1 MNIGIKFTAMA
12 AAALSLVAAQAC
24 KDRDGS
30 INIFSIQDDLAL
42 GQQVVTELENNPAIN
57 VLDSASN
64 KDIYRYIYNLRDSI
78 LIHNDLLYEKEFV
91 WRIRIIRDDTT
102 LNAFCTPG
110 GYIYI
115 YTALI
120 KYLESEDQ
128 LAGVMGHEMAHADRR
143 HSTDALTRQYG
154 LGVLFDIVFG
164 RDKGQLVRVA
174 ANIQNLKYS
183 RNNET
188 ESDMLSVEWLYPTV
202 YNAKGAAGFFQKLID
217 QGQTGRVPEWLSTH
231 PSPDNRVQAITEKWQ
246 QMGGKVGQTFQTRYN
261 NFKAMLP

>member
-1 MNIGIKFTAMA
+1 MKSGFKF
-12 AAALSLVAAQAC
+12 AALAAIAVSLATLHAC
-24 KDRDGS
+24 RDRYGS
-30 INIFSIQDDLAL
+30 INIFSIQDDIAL
-42 GQQVVTELENNPAIN
+42 GQQVVTEIETNPAYK
-57 VLDSASN
+57 VLDSATY
-64 KDIYRYIYNLRDSI
+64 KDVYKYIYNLRDSV
-78 LIHNDLLYEKEFV
+78 LIHNELLYEKEFA
-91 WRIRIIRDDTT
+91 WRIRVIKDDTT

-154 LGVLFDIVFG
+154 LSVLFDIVFG

-174 ANIQNLKYS
+174 AEIKNLQYS

-188 ESDMLSVEWLYPTV
+188 EADMLSVEWLYPTA

-217 QGQTGRVPEWLSTH
+217 QGQAGRIPEWLSTH
-231 PSPDNRVQAITEKWQ
+231 PNPDNRVQAITEKWQ
-246 QMGGKVGQTFQTRYN
+246 QLGGKVGQTFQSRYTS
-261 NFKAMLP
+261 FKAIVP